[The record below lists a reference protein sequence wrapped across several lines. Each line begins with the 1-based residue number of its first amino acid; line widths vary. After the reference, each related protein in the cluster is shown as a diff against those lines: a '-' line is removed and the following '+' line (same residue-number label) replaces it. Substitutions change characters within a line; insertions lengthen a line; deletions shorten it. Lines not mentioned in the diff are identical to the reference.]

1 MLYMLLAVI
10 FAALLV
16 IIFKFFERFSVNTF
30 PAIVIN
36 YATCTFIAFLLIQ
49 DFSFSKVLN
58 TSWVGYAFLL
68 GAIFI
73 SIFFL
78 TSQTARYFGAS
89 TAAVSMK
96 LGLVFPIM
104 LSAIVYHETFG
115 FLKIAGL
122 VFALIAVVLTSW
134 KNNSNSYSRNKLIII
149 LPAIVFVGSGLCDSM
164 VQFMQKT
171 FVSDADSPVFTFSLF
186 LAALVAGFSVLI
198 MSLFRR
204 KPGVGVKELIGGIA
218 LGIPNYFSIYFL
230 LKALNQSGLESS
242 AIFPVVNIGTVAAAT
257 IFSIIYFKEK
267 LSIINWLGLAFAG
280 IGIIFMFQ

>member
-1 MLYMLLAVI
+1 MLLAVI

-36 YATCTFIAFLLIQ
+36 YATCTFIAFLFIQ

-68 GAIFI
+68 GSIFI

>member
-1 MLYMLLAVI
+1 MLLAVI

>member
-36 YATCTFIAFLLIQ
+36 YATCTFIAFLFIQ

-68 GAIFI
+68 GSIFI

>member
-36 YATCTFIAFLLIQ
+36 YATCTFIAFLFIQ

>member
-1 MLYMLLAVI
+1 
-10 FAALLV
+10 
-16 IIFKFFERFSVNTF
+16 
-30 PAIVIN
+30 
-36 YATCTFIAFLLIQ
+36 
-49 DFSFSKVLN
+49 VLN